1 MCLCVVRV
9 WEGGCKY
16 VYMYGVVD
24 ITAGG
29 YISILVISP
38 GTILGN
44 YTTNLELAQLA
55 ESVEICFRILQTR
68 RWHLRPVAVTA
79 TQAYDMLD

>member
-1 MCLCVVRV
+1 MLIERSSTLLR
-9 WEGGCKY
+9 Y
-16 VYMYGVVD
+16 N
-24 ITAGG
+24 AN
-29 YISILVISP
+29 
-38 GTILGN
+38 ILGD